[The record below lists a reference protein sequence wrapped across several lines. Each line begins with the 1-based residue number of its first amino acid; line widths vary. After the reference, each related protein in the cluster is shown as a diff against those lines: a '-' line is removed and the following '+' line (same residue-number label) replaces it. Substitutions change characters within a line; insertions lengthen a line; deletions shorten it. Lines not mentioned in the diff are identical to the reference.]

1 MTCRAFSRGVVSH
14 KIITITNNLFLSSFF
29 STQVDRSNC
38 CKLLPLNQKPLKN
51 KLLNFLIGSHNLI
64 DLCQVISWP
73 ATRRCMV
80 TCRFKRKDKAN
91 FPKDVKIRG
100 VFESRYRFVVFLVV
114 IIRNRKESEKP
125 SPVPFP
131 RARQNNKK
139 SSPRENIKRGEIN
152 SG

>member
-14 KIITITNNLFLSSFF
+14 KIITITNNLFLSSFL

-100 VFESRYRFVVFLVV
+100 VCESRYRVVVFLVV

-131 RARQNNKK
+131 RARQNNKSRRQEK
-139 SSPRENIKRGEIN
+139 ISSEEK
-152 SG
+152 

>member
-1 MTCRAFSRGVVSH
+1 MTCRAYACCVVSH
-14 KIITITNNLFLSSFF
+14 KIVISTNNLFLSSLFHI
-29 STQVDRSNC
+29 QVDRSNC

-91 FPKDVKIRG
+91 FPKDVKIRRNLWESLSCSGLPGGHFPQPKG
-100 VFESRYRFVVFLVV
+100 VRETH
-114 IIRNRKESEKP
+114 
-125 SPVPFP
+125 PVQFP
-131 RARQNNKK
+131 RRDRTTKK
-139 SSPRENIKRGEIN
+139 SSPNIKQGEIN